1 MASKASLLLGLAALG
16 VGLAVLASGTKETE
30 RKGTTLE
37 PPPLTRTP
45 KGRILT
51 PFEKSV
57 MGRYFKPEVLNAAVL
72 WFGRPASALKQEDD
86 AETGTVTEAVTTKDG
101 IYFKFENH
109 ELQTPEDLALLAHE
123 LVHVEQFIA
132 GPIPAEQKAP
142 NEVVAQRMQ
151 IAVKKDLDGSLT
163 ALMDGWQGPRFA

>member
-1 MASKASLLLGLAALG
+1 MNKTALLVFAALG
-16 VGLAVLASGTKETE
+16 VGLVVMSSKTEPE
-30 RKGTTLE
+30 RKGVTLE
-37 PPPLTRTP
+37 PPPFTRTP
-45 KGRILT
+45 KGRTLT

-72 WFGRPASALKQEDD
+72 WFGRPASALAQEDD
-86 AETGTVTEAVTTKDG
+86 AETGTKTEAVATREG

-123 LVHVEQFIA
+123 LVHVDQFMA
-132 GPIPAEQKAP
+132 GPISADQKAP

-151 IAVKKDLDGSLT
+151 IAVKKDLDGTLT